1 MNPPP
6 DTRQRVPA
14 TTQTAQ
20 PVKMDDRLRVVNTT
34 RQIELADRVE
44 LAGSGAK
51 RSKGLLGRTGLGPGE
66 GMWIVPCEAV
76 HTFWM
81 KFALDL
87 VYLDRQ
93 HHVAKIK
100 RNVPPWRL
108 SACLTAHSVIEFA
121 AGSIR
126 ESDVQPGDK
135 LEFLPASEGTAPIG
149 LVESENH

>member
-1 MNPPP
+1 MSPQPGTSKP
-6 DTRQRVPA
+6 TPQP
-14 TTQTAQ
+14 TQVAQ
-20 PVKMDDRLRVVNTT
+20 PEELNDRLRVVNTT

-44 LAGSGAK
+44 LAGNGAK

-81 KFALDL
+81 KFSLDL

-93 HHVAKIK
+93 NQIAKIK

-121 AGSIR
+121 AGAIR
-126 ESDVQPGDK
+126 ESDAQPGDK
-135 LEFLPASEGTAPIG
+135 LEFLPASRSAQSPG
-149 LVESENH
+149 LGDS

>member
-1 MNPPP
+1 MNPLSGTPRQVPP
-6 DTRQRVPA
+6 SAVD
-14 TTQTAQ
+14 AQ
-20 PVKMDDRLRVVNTT
+20 PAQLGDRLRVVNAT
-34 RQIELADRVE
+34 RKIEIADRVE

-51 RSKGLLGRTGLGPGE
+51 RSKGLLGRSGLGQGE

-81 KFALDL
+81 KFSLDL

-93 HHVAKIK
+93 HRVAKIR

-121 AGSIR
+121 AGAIR
-126 ESDVQPGDK
+126 ESDLQPGDK
-135 LEFLPASEGTAPIG
+135 LEFLPAPNGVDSAKAA
-149 LVESENH
+149 SF